1 MGKKKKNWRI
11 LHREAGAIWF
21 LKRKKG
27 KKERK
32 HPARARF
39 CEERLKRER
48 EREEEVSGLRR
59 AREIAGTC
67 EPCDLNRWPRAREQY
82 EVRIVALILRKL
94 SQPVNIIIVIVV
106 IIDYYPV
113 VAVGSGGG
121 DVERCPG

>member
-1 MGKKKKNWRI
+1 MVSKKK
-11 LHREAGAIWF
+11 
-21 LKRKKG
+21 KRKKG
-27 KKERK
+27 KKKSRSCSVLRGEIK
-32 HPARARF
+32 
-39 CEERLKRER
+39 ERER